1 MILEFITK
9 PNCLILA
16 VSPANSDLANSDA
29 LKLAKEVDPQGLRT
43 IGVITKLD
51 LMDQGTDAREILENK
66 LLPLRRG
73 YIGVINRSQK
83 DIEGKKDIQ
92 AAMRAEREFF
102 MRHAAY
108 RHLADK
114 MGTPRLQ
121 QVLNQQLTNHI
132 RDSLPELRKQLQSQ
146 VNNLERDVADIKAL
160 GLGGKGATTKLMMIM
175 VHQFSDDWWKA
186 IHGSEDSVSFTEL
199 SGGAKINRIFFERFP
214 IELYKVQYDMALWRA
229 TTRVTSRH
237 GRVRLIHWSQPF
249 RLVLQY
255 EYDERQLRKEISFA
269 IKNIHG
275 IRSGLFTPDQAFE
288 TIVKKVCTCGLA
300 PNQGGTAHGPE
311 G

>member
-132 RDSLPELRKQLQSQ
+132 RDSLPELRKQLQGQ

-214 IELYKVQYDMALWRA
+214 IELYKVLCGMALGPCGPGA
-229 TTRVTSRH
+229 TRPLEQHHAMLGYS
-237 GRVRLIHWSQPF
+237 
-249 RLVLQY
+249 
-255 EYDERQLRKEISFA
+255 
-269 IKNIHG
+269 
-275 IRSGLFTPDQAFE
+275 
-288 TIVKKVCTCGLA
+288 
-300 PNQGGTAHGPE
+300 
-311 G
+311 